1 MLTYNRLEETLQE
14 SPMIRAIASVLLAL
28 SLATVVSGCV
38 VAEERRCAYGWE
50 PRHRDHWGHWVG
62 GHCRY

>member
-1 MLTYNRLEETLQE
+1 
-14 SPMIRAIASVLLAL
+14 MIRAIASVLLAI
-28 SLATVVSGCV
+28 SLATVASGCV

-50 PRHRDHWGHWVG
+50 PGHRDRWGHWVG